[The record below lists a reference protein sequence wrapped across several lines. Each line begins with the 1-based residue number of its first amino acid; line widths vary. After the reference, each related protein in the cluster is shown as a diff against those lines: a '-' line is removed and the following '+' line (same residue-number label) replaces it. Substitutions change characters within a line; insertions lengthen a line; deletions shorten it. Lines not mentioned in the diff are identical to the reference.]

1 MPQAS
6 YSDWGWLEILHER
19 MPLHRKTLA
28 EIQTAHIGVGDQ
40 RFRRARKQ
48 DLSTIDDAG
57 AVDDFQ
63 CFAHIMVGYQYTD
76 APCFKVFYEI
86 PNIRNRNRVDAGK
99 RFVEQHD

>member
-40 RFRRARKQ
+40 RFRRA
-48 DLSTIDDAG
+48 
-57 AVDDFQ
+57 
-63 CFAHIMVGYQYTD
+63 
-76 APCFKVFYEI
+76 
-86 PNIRNRNRVDAGK
+86 
-99 RFVEQHD
+99 